1 MSLTASIR
9 LQTSLDAFGQEG
21 DSHVFPSLGPVYQE
35 ELLVKLVKP
44 QPYGGIEFVLEE
56 RDYTDSGVDWFAYF
70 TESGES
76 IKGPSVRAFPAQL
89 RMA

>member
-1 MSLTASIR
+1 MFEGPYAQRGVWVLPNAKLGASF
-9 LQTSLDAFGQEG
+9 SG
-21 DSHVFPSLGPVYQE
+21 
-35 ELLVKLVKP
+35 
-44 QPYGGIEFVLEE
+44 EFVLEE
-56 RDYTDSGVDWFAYF
+56 RGYTDSGVDWFTYF